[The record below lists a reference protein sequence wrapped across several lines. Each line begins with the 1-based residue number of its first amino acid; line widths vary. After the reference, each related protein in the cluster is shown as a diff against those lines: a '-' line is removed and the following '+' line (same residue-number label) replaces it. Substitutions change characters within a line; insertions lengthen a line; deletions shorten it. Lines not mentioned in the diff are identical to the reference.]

1 MIGFSLVFLEYQNI
15 SHFSWTTDRMY
26 RVYRNASDILESTLD
41 TVWTWTADRV
51 YRMFIASDIRRLHCV
66 PNMKLRASLAA
77 AHTIY
82 LDLVKQYICWGFTH
96 EPPGICWGF
105 THEPADMIG
114 WGFTHVPLGIV
125 SWGFGRVG
133 KVRLF

>member
-1 MIGFSLVFLEYQNI
+1 MIEFSLVFMEYQNI
-15 SHFSWTTDRMY
+15 SHFSWTADRMY

-96 EPPGICWGF
+96 EP
-105 THEPADMIG
+105 ADMIG